1 MICALIPFHR
11 ASCPTQM
18 SALHVSTDNLITR
31 GPHSFYCTCGGVLR
45 LVLHFGSSL
54 QSDLCPALPLHLHL
68 LPHLFPISIPLSPSA
83 PSPATPS
90 LCFPPPFPPP
100 FFPPLHPS
108 PIHCY
113 TSIFLLRFLLFHP
126 SLHSLC
132 LLSLFICHL
141 SPPPHQCS
149 GYTIAVVVVGG
160 GGAGGWTCLTAR
172 FNELLWGIGLKPSNA
187 ACCYIADSLKQ
198 MRLC

>member
-45 LVLHFGSSL
+45 LILHFGSSL
-54 QSDLCPALPLHLHL
+54 QPDLCPALPPHLHL

-90 LCFPPPFPPP
+90 LFFPPPFPPP
-100 FFPPLHPS
+100 FFPPSTLPPYIVTHLSFYCVSCCFTPPS
-108 PIHCY
+108 I
-113 TSIFLLRFLLFHP
+113 P
-126 SLHSLC
+126 SAYS
-132 LLSLFICHL
+132 LSLSVI
-141 SPPPHQCS
+141 PPPSHQCS

-160 GGAGGWTCLTAR
+160 GGGGVVLPHCQ
-172 FNELLWGIGLKPSNA
+172 I
-187 ACCYIADSLKQ
+187 
-198 MRLC
+198 